1 MDLKGQDVLVLK
13 PQRGGVLLNSVIG
26 LVLAGVI
33 AGFSLPAIDPWAI
46 GIAVVVV
53 LWGLHRGFSTRRIP
67 VEWSARTV
75 RIDGGPPLALD
86 AVLETSISEES
97 VDDSGLRTLMAHLGA
112 ERWVPIYVGSL
123 EAAQAVESFVH
134 AAKSKLQE
142 PVKPAAPIA
151 STPSE
156 LVSAIRRARGAG
168 AKAENIRC
176 YVRGRHATGGA
187 GAVPAPYE
195 AWLERLEQ
203 LDDGGPVK
211 APWSEFPKVHAR
223 ARVANAIRHELAH
236 GEVLMTPAAAEALAE
251 QFLSLFD
258 EEARFFMA
266 KERLT
271 DWSFD
276 GGVAV
281 RDATR
286 TGLLWF
292 ESDDCGR

>member
-13 PQRGGVLLNSVIG
+13 PQRRGALLNSVLG

-53 LWGLHRGFSTRRIP
+53 LWGLHRGFSTKRIH

-97 VDDSGLRTLMAHLGA
+97 VDDAGLRTLSAHLGA
-112 ERWVPIYVGSL
+112 ERWVPVFVGSL
-123 EAAQAVESFVH
+123 EAVQAVETFVH
-134 AAKSKLQE
+134 AAKSKLQ
-142 PVKPAAPIA
+142 PLAPKP
-151 STPSE
+151 TPSE
-156 LVSAIRRARGAG
+156 LASAIRRARGAG
-168 AKAENIRC
+168 AAAENIRC
-176 YVRGRHATGGA
+176 YVRNRHATGGA

-195 AWLERLEQ
+195 AWLERL
-203 LDDGGPVK
+203 DDEASVK
-211 APWSEFPKVHAR
+211 DPWFELPKAHVR
-223 ARVANAIRHELAH
+223 ARVANAIRHELMH
-236 GEVLMTPAAAEALAE
+236 GDVLMTPAAAEALAD

-258 EEARFFMA
+258 EEARFFTA

-271 DWSFD
+271 DWIRD
-276 GGVAV
+276 GGVAG

-292 ESDDCGR
+292 ESDDRGR